1 MFSKTDLKRGFA
13 ALSFCVLSAGVL
25 SGCDSKVGEEP
36 PPPESQEFSGT
47 QCLSEMNPVV
57 KDFIVGN
64 AKKED
69 VERSWDCATS
79 AVEKFKRYV
88 RGRAAD
94 RYTPQELATF
104 LEKNFLDPKQ
114 NPKIT
119 VGLQTEFMKLKQVFV
134 GGSPDYITRTEIDK
148 LIVLFKNFREMTVA
162 LNPYMKVLSLN
173 WAVTDSNKLQLDV
186 RYFEDANKEVQNAA
200 RTLASLIEKN
210 GQGYKLSDFVS
221 LMEEMSSFFGE
232 SWEFPKTIMKY
243 MPVVQKVKKALAGGD
258 ENTITPNEWRR
269 FSLLGA
275 RGYVQYLRYYYFI
288 KSVPETGTGYRLS
301 YLSRT
306 VEDVLSVFQDL
317 VAEKPEGVVSRDE
330 VTELL
335 KTLQVVWPDF
345 KVSNKLVFE
354 AMKVKQLFFG
364 GSVDSFTTT
373 DFETARLKVSRIKI
387 LVERFLPY
395 YSIYGREWEPEI
407 YEPEEAQKLFME
419 SQFVLEATV
428 REAGVLFEGAYDLKD
443 LTSLI
448 HEVELLYPPKE
459 VGYEEQVKKYL
470 PIVIDVKNMI
480 LGGNDS
486 SLRKGNW
493 SVLLGFA
500 ARFYSDF
507 LYYDYFVKEKPMEQP
522 LTVSYLSV
530 LSNQS
535 LNILRD
541 LLIAKK
547 ENQFTRAEL
556 NKIAEHLIKLEV
568 LPKGLKA
575 ESLDQVLGVVLNNIF
590 VNPNQRID
598 GYVPNALNLA
608 SIEVIR
614 HELQV
619 WLDSEL
625 FIATLTEN
633 WKPEDGLNSKALSD
647 VLKNAKKA
655 DTATE
660 PLQAG
665 LGEFLL
671 SVDTPVPITL
681 DSESRVI
688 ISNKFEQVYTKH
700 TLRQMNLYRGITR
713 LLLRSFVNDKERV
726 ATYKGAI
733 LDEVQSAF
741 FTLKPV
747 LVEMGLIEP
756 KNVTFASSR
765 FREANIFVP
774 HSDGNTLASYAEVT
788 DLVAMIWSGVNIN
801 TMLREDLVRVCFKHG
816 EKVTNDSLVG
826 LSCARAAYKDSMPK
840 NMTATPEYLKFMK
853 AVSKDE
859 WAIYMNNVFKAA
871 GYVPNDQ
878 NMAKM
883 EDISLAPHVMQYIEM
898 VFARFDKNKD
908 GFIST
913 GESLNAFPAFKGIL
927 LELAKD
933 QIAKGTLKESDL
945 LDLFTYILRYGKPPE
960 TIKEKLRF
968 VLKWRGKRD
977 NWDVWADRVQLSE
990 ILGYIADQVSAAAK
1004 KAKAEGSNQELS
1016 VNLNVLPSPLSSE

>member
-1 MFSKTDLKRGFA
+1 MFSKTYLKRGLSVL
-13 ALSFCVLSAGVL
+13 ALSFFVLT
-25 SGCDSKVGEEP
+25 GCDSKVGEEP
-36 PPPESQEFSGT
+36 PPPDSQEFSGT
-47 QCLSEMNPVV
+47 QCLSEATPVV
-57 KDFIVGN
+57 KAFVQGD

-69 VERSWDCATS
+69 LEDAWDCIGS

-88 RGRAAD
+88 RGRSAD

-104 LEKNFLDPKQ
+104 LEKNFLDPEK
-114 NPKIT
+114 NPKISS
-119 VGLQTEFMKLKQVFV
+119 GLQTEFMKLKLVFV
-134 GGSPDYITRTEIDK
+134 GGSPEYITRAEIDK
-148 LIVLFKNFREMTVA
+148 LIVLIKSFREMTVN

-173 WAVTDSNKLQLDV
+173 WAVSDTNKLQLDV
-186 RYFEDANKEVQNAA
+186 RYFEDANKEIQNAA
-200 RTLASLIEKN
+200 RLLASLIEKN
-210 GQGYKLSDFVS
+210 GQGYKLSDFVL
-221 LMEEMSSFFGE
+221 LMEEMSDFFGE
-232 SWEFPKTIMKY
+232 SWDFPKTITKY
-243 MPVVQKVKKALAGGD
+243 MPVIQKVKKALAGGNED
-258 ENTITPNEWRR
+258 IITPNEWRR

-275 RGYVQYLRYYYFI
+275 RGYIQYLRYYYFI

-330 VTELL
+330 VTDLL

-345 KVSNKLVFE
+345 KVSNNLVFE
-354 AMKVKQLFFG
+354 FMKVKQLFFG

-428 REAGVLFEGAYDLKD
+428 REAGVLFEGAYDLND
-443 LTSLI
+443 LVSLVREI
-448 HEVELLYPPKE
+448 ETLYPPK
-459 VGYEEQVKKYL
+459 GDSYQEQVKKYL
-470 PIVIDVKNMI
+470 PLVIDVKNMI

-500 ARFYSDF
+500 ARFYSDY
-507 LYYDYFVKEKPMEQP
+507 LYYDYFVKEESLEKP
-522 LTVSYLSV
+522 LIVSYLSV

-535 LNILRD
+535 FNILRD
-541 LLIAKK
+541 LLTAKK
-547 ENQFTRAEL
+547 ENQFTRKEL
-556 NKIAEHLIKLEV
+556 NKIGEHLIRLEI

-590 VNPNQRID
+590 VDPEQRID

-608 SIEVIR
+608 SVEVVR
-614 HELQV
+614 QELQV
-619 WLDSEL
+619 WLDTEL
-625 FIATLTEN
+625 FIATLSEN
-633 WKPEDGLNSKALSD
+633 WKPDEGLKAKALID
-647 VLKNAKKA
+647 ILQKA
-655 DTATE
+655 QKSEA
-660 PLQAG
+660 PSAPSQAG
-665 LGEFLL
+665 LRELLL
-671 SVDTPVPITL
+671 SVQSPVPITV
-681 DSESRVI
+681 DSETRVI
-688 ISNKFEQVYTKH
+688 ISNKFEQVYTKKS
-700 TLRQMNLYRGITR
+700 LRQLNINRGLTR
-713 LLLRSFVNDKERV
+713 VLLRSFVNDKERI
-726 ATYKGAI
+726 ATYKGAN
-733 LDEVQSAF
+733 LKEVESAF

-756 KNVTFASSR
+756 KNMTFASSR

-788 DLVAMIWSGVNIN
+788 DLIALIWSGVNIN
-801 TMLREDLVRVCFKHG
+801 TMLRKDLIKECFNG
-816 EKVTNDSLVG
+816 NDQIKNDTLVSI
-826 LSCARAAYKDSMPK
+826 SCARAAYKDSMPK
-840 NMTATPEYLKFMK
+840 TMTATPEYLKFMK

-871 GYVPNDQ
+871 GYIPNDK
-878 NMAKM
+878 NMARI

-908 GFIST
+908 GVIST
-913 GESLNAFPAFKGIL
+913 PESLNAFPAFKGIL

-933 QIAKGTLKESDL
+933 QIDSGTLKESDL

-990 ILGYIADQVSAAAK
+990 ILGYIADQVTKAAMKDK
-1004 KAKAEGSNQELS
+1004 KSNPEPS
-1016 VNLNVLPSPLSSE
+1016 VNLSDLQSPSSFE